1 MAGAFWLLAAWS
13 NPVAEGGPEL
23 SLGVLGLCSSFDSRF
38 QASARDPRGFLGGAA
53 PSVLDPSKGLFTPP
67 MAGAAAAEGFPLTSD
82 RAPIAGALDAALRGG
97 DSAGG
102 RGVRDTAAFTAG
114 GRCGTVGRCAGVGAL
129 GSRKE
134 PELAAGFGLA
144 AGFLGGARGET
155 GRGGDF
161 LGSRSAVVGSEAGG
175 RGPRT
180 GNFCEDG
187 RDARDLPLSLV
198 LACGGETTRGV
209 GREDSLRVK
218 AGSRRPPSASLLD
231 QFCGAPMTRFGAELS
246 PVEAALALPTL
257 PFTGT
262 WGLSRGKG
270 SLTGALVDFRSSGG
284 RGSLQGGATFLG
296 MAPGMGRGLEAGA
309 LAGALA
315 VTAGARLVG
324 TGAFPAGPGN
334 PRLLCL
340 FRMAAA
346 HASRSGMASLPRLS
360 DQNSVISSS
369 RPPGMSRDSKSF
381 TFSCTGSKAHCRIKF
396 FICISRNGELS
407 GRPLLASG
415 TPLRLAASE
424 AF

>member
-1 MAGAFWLLAAWS
+1 M
-13 NPVAEGGPEL
+13 
-23 SLGVLGLCSSFDSRF
+23 
-38 QASARDPRGFLGGAA
+38 
-53 PSVLDPSKGLFTPP
+53 
-67 MAGAAAAEGFPLTSD
+67 
-82 RAPIAGALDAALRGG
+82 
-97 DSAGG
+97 
-102 RGVRDTAAFTAG
+102 
-114 GRCGTVGRCAGVGAL
+114 
-129 GSRKE
+129 GSRKG
-134 PELAAGFGLA
+134 PELAAGFG
-144 AGFLGGARGET
+144 LGGARGET

-161 LGSRSAVVGSEAGG
+161 LGSLSAAAGSEAGG

-187 RDARDLPLSLV
+187 RDTRDLPLSLV
-198 LACGGETTRGV
+198 LACGGETTWGV
-209 GREDSLRVK
+209 GVRAM

-231 QFCGAPMTRFGAELS
+231 QLCGAPMTRFGAELS
-246 PVEAALALPTL
+246 PVDAALGLPTL
-257 PFTGT
+257 PFIGT

-270 SLTGALVDFRSSGG
+270 SLTGALLDFRSSGG
-284 RGSLQGGATFLG
+284 RGSREGAEATFRGMTPG
-296 MAPGMGRGLEAGA
+296 MAGGLEASA

-324 TGAFPAGPGN
+324 TGAFPAPAS
-334 PRLLCL
+334 PRRLCL
-340 FRMAAA
+340 FRMVAA

-381 TFSCTGSKAHCRIKF
+381 TFSCTGSKAHCRMKF
-396 FICISRNGELS
+396 FVCVSRNGELS